1 MITGASSGIGRSM
14 ATMLAA
20 EGTDVVV
27 VARDLGRLESLADE
41 LASAPG
47 SVEIL
52 PADLADAVQ
61 LARVAARIQDEAAP
75 IDLLVNNAG
84 LGFTGDFVDIADERA
99 ELMVAVNVSALQAL
113 SLTAARTMKARKR
126 GTILNVSSL
135 AGDVPGPRSA
145 TYNATKAFVTSL
157 SQSLHVELASHG
169 VVVTAL
175 CPGLTRTEFQ
185 ERAEYDTS
193 ELPAILWQSADAVAK
208 VGLDAAHAGDAVVVS
223 GLINKAASRLARSAP
238 RSLTRWSAVA
248 LNRK

>member
-1 MITGASSGIGRSM
+1 M
-14 ATMLAA
+14 ARMLAD

-27 VARDLGRLESLADE
+27 VARDVARLESLADE
-41 LASAPG
+41 LSSAPG

-52 PADLADAVQ
+52 TADLADAAQ
-61 LARVAARIQDEAAP
+61 LGRVAERVCSDERP
-75 IDLLVNNAG
+75 IDLLINNAG
-84 LGFTGDFVDIADERA
+84 LGFTGDFVDIPTERA
-99 ELMVAVNVSALQAL
+99 QVMVAVNVIALQTL
-113 SLTAARTMKARKR
+113 SLAAARTMKERRR

-145 TYNATKAFVTSL
+145 TYNATKSFVTSL
-157 SQSLHVELASHG
+157 SQSLHVELAPHG
-169 VVVTAL
+169 VVVSCL

-193 ELPAILWQSADAVAK
+193 ELPEVLWQSADAVAR
-208 VGLDAAHAGDAVVVS
+208 VGLDAADDGDAVVVS

-238 RSLTRWSAVA
+238 RSLALWSAVA